1 MSPEGI
7 PGPLER
13 SRSGDSLRTL
23 TQGTKRTA
31 RGWGGGGGAGLALGR
46 AYQISFLETLWAVRI
61 LFFNLVAVYLSEAV
75 RLCSDQI
82 FQQSPTCKFMAEL
95 TWRKRLGGLGF
106 SSENPEDLG
115 LVTEAPRKGL
125 RPAQGCTGCLKRG
138 MRSPGLPR

>member
-1 MSPEGI
+1 MSPEEI
-7 PGPLER
+7 PGPLEW
-13 SRSGDSLRTL
+13 SRSGESLRTL

-31 RGWGGGGGAGLALGR
+31 GGRGGGGGAELALGR
-46 AYQISFLETLWAVRI
+46 AHQVSFLETLWAMRI

-115 LVTEAPRKGL
+115 GGYRSTQKGSQTCPSL
-125 RPAQGCTGCLKRG
+125 HRVFEERYA
-138 MRSPGLPR
+138 